1 VDGQGVARLGPE
13 QLPRPTGQVVVEDAL
28 EAVMSRLRER
38 LANTTADVQV
48 GTKRGLGLLL
58 RHRRGPLRWVR
69 SLRAGLRGS
78 LRWRL
83 TLAMLLVFALGLAVS
98 AVLSTR
104 EVRQEAA
111 RSADEA
117 LQEEAM
123 DLREDARQGLVWV
136 FVEEARDWL
145 LVFVPLAMA
154 SFALVWLIGRWSLR
168 PLARASREAAAI
180 GPANPSGRVSVE
192 ALPREVRPL
201 VDAVNGALERL
212 DHAYAAQRRFTADA
226 AHELRTPLA
235 VLGLRLQRAKLA
247 AADRPAVER
256 DLAQMN
262 RLVGQLLDLARLEDP
277 ARLGEPTGIR
287 PVDLARVAREA
298 AAMVLPLAEEK
309 GRPLEV
315 EAAAV
320 VSLPGRP
327 DELRRALCNLLENAL
342 VHGGGA
348 VRVRV
353 RVEPGGSAGRR
364 AVVEVSD
371 EGPGIAEGLREEVFD
386 RFRKAAPGEAGAGL
400 GLAIVRQVARAHG
413 GEARVR
419 PGPGCRVEIAL
430 PVPG

>member
-1 VDGQGVARLGPE
+1 VA
-13 QLPRPTGQVVVEDAL
+13 
-28 EAVMSRLRER
+28 
-38 LANTTADVQV
+38 
-48 GTKRGLGLLL
+48 
-58 RHRRGPLRWVR
+58 LRWVR

-123 DLREDARQGLVWV
+123 DLREDARRA
-136 FVEEARDWL
+136 FVGIFLEEAIDWL
-145 LVFVPLAMA
+145 LVFVPLAAA

-180 GPANPSGRVSVE
+180 GPANPSGRVHADE
-192 ALPREVRPL
+192 LPREILPL

-212 DHAYAAQRRFTADA
+212 DRAYAAQRRLTADA

-235 VLGLRLQRAKLA
+235 VLGLRLQRAKLDA
-247 AADRPAVER
+247 AVDWPAMER
-256 DLAQMN
+256 DLAQMK
-262 RLVGQLLDLARLEDP
+262 RLVDQLMDLARMEDP
-277 ARLGEPTGIR
+277 ARLADPAALGR
-287 PVDLARVAREA
+287 VNLARVAREA
-298 AAMVLPLAEEK
+298 AAMVLPLAEER
-309 GRPLEV
+309 GRPLAV
-315 EAAAV
+315 EAADV
-320 VSLPGRP
+320 VSLPGQP
-327 DELRRALCNLLENAL
+327 DELRDAVRNLLENAL

-353 RVEPGGSAGRR
+353 REEPGGGAGRR

-371 EGPGIAEGLREEVFD
+371 EGPGIAEGLREAVFE
-386 RFRKAAPGEAGAGL
+386 RFRKAAPASPGAGL

-419 PGPGCRVEIAL
+419 SGPGCRVEIAL